1 MTANF
6 GMVGLGTMG
15 RNLAMNIADN
25 GFAICGYDKD
35 ENQRARF
42 LEEGVNQPISV
53 AATAKEFIEKIASP
67 RAIILLVP
75 AGKIVDIVLEEL
87 TPLLS
92 PGDIIIDGGNSHFT
106 DTERRYSKLKDSK
119 LHFFGMGVSGGEE
132 GARRGPSM
140 MPGGNKESYELV
152 KPMLEKIAAKTSD
165 GTPCVDYMG
174 HGAAGHY
181 VKMVHNGIEYAVME
195 LIAEVYGVLKNCS
208 FSNEELH
215 QTFTEWNQSN
225 LQSYLIEITADIF
238 TKKDDKSNNALV
250 DMILDKAK
258 QKGTGLWTSQSA
270 LDLNVPIPTIDVSVS
285 MRYLSALKDER
296 VQLAANYP
304 FTQSQIIPI
313 NKEKI
318 KAIAYEALQLAILAA
333 YTQGLNLILT
343 ASKNF
348 GYEVEIK
355 RAIKVWRAGCIIR
368 SLLLND
374 LYEAFDKNSSLTN
387 ILASKVFNTQVQN
400 QQSSLKELVKTALE
414 VQVSAAAFTSALF
427 YIQSYTAN
435 QLPSNL
441 IQAQRD
447 YFGAHTYERI
457 DESGVF
463 HTEWEA

>member
-1 MTANF
+1 MAANF

-35 ENQRARF
+35 ENQRNRF
-42 LEEGVNQPISV
+42 LDEGSGKPISV
-53 AATAKEFIEKIASP
+53 ASSAKEFIDKIPTP

-75 AGKIVDIVLEEL
+75 AGKIVDIVIDEIK
-87 TPLLS
+87 PLLNE
-92 PGDIIIDGGNSHFT
+92 GDIIIDGGNSHFT
-106 DTERRYSKLKDSK
+106 DTERRYAQLKDSK

-152 KPMLEKIAAKTSD
+152 KPVLEKIAAKASD

-195 LIAEVYGVLKNCS
+195 LIAETYGVLKQCG
-208 FSNEELH
+208 FTNEELH
-215 QTFTEWNQSN
+215 QTFNEWNQSN

-238 TKKDDKSNNALV
+238 TKKDEKSQHDLV

-270 LDLNVPIPTIDVSVS
+270 LELNVPIPTIDVSVT
-285 MRYLSALKDER
+285 MRYLSALKEER
-296 VQLAANYP
+296 VQLAKQYP
-304 FTQSQIIPI
+304 NNQPI
-313 NKEKI
+313 ALTIDKNKLKET
-318 KAIAYEALQLAILAA
+318 AYEALQLSILAA

-343 ASKNF
+343 ASKAF

-374 LYEAFDKNSSLTN
+374 LYEAFDNDASLTN
-387 ILASKVFNTQVQN
+387 ILASKVFNSQVQS
-400 QQSSLKELVKTALE
+400 QHSSLKSFVKTALD

-427 YIQSYTAN
+427 YIQSYTTN
-435 QLPSNL
+435 RLPANL

-457 DESGVF
+457 DESGIF